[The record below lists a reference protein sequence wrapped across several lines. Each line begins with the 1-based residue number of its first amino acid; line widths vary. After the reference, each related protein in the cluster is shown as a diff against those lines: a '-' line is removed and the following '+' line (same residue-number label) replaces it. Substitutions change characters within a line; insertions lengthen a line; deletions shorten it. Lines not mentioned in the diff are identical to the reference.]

1 MEGKG
6 RTGVPFAGKVSRQWW
21 SSAGPQEDNPDC
33 SEDGQVMGF
42 QTYFLP
48 VFESNAGVGM
58 GAGTP
63 W

>member
-6 RTGVPFAGKVSRQWW
+6 RTGVPFAGKVSR
-21 SSAGPQEDNPDC
+21 
-33 SEDGQVMGF
+33 QVMGF